1 VVVDRLRA
9 YRFAPSPS
17 DAADAD
23 PGLSWRELQ
32 VLALLVEGKENMEIA
47 QALSISLQ
55 TVKRHISRIL
65 AKLTSPTAPWPPSR
79 LSGAVRSR
87 PPASPRLFE
96 RTRGRMESP

>member
-1 VVVDRLRA
+1 VVIDRLRG
-9 YRFAPSPS
+9 YRFASSPS

-47 QALSISLQ
+47 QAVSISLQ

-65 AKLTSPTAPWPPSR
+65 AKLMSPTA
-79 LSGAVRSR
+79 LAAVE
-87 PPASPRLFE
+87 AVWCGLV
-96 RTRGRMESP
+96 